1 MAVASRSHGDRSL
14 PTVVS
19 LTKYIP
25 YPGVT
30 HAGGEYLLAHH
41 RALASLG
48 DVAQF
53 APDSP
58 INADA
63 LPRALGGPS
72 ASLLSDARPR
82 LRGLRLR
89 AFQLE
94 SVWAGSA
101 IYWPVRRLFRTGR
114 APWRALSQAR
124 VIEFQ
129 WSEMIALAPSVRDRL
144 PGVRLIGVAHD
155 IITQRLERQAEG
167 AGNPLT
173 RALLRVVARRSR
185 RRESRDFRALDVL
198 LVFSEK
204 DAELARAMAP
214 GTRVEVVHP
223 GLGPTDPLPRTPD
236 RDAPIV
242 LFTGAMNR
250 PENWRSVL
258 WFLNEIWTTVSA
270 RVPAARFVIAGANP
284 PELLQRKVASTP
296 RAELTGFVDS
306 LEPWYARASV
316 FAVPLIAGAGV
327 KFKTIDAMLRGV
339 PIVTTAV
346 GAEGIGSHGSG
357 AEATDPAEHFAAVT
371 DDSRLFAEALV
382 RELTAPD
389 LQRVDRAQ
397 RWAEN
402 VYGVAAFE
410 RRIHEIYGGF
420 IAQ

>member
-1 MAVASRSHGDRSL
+1 M
-14 PTVVS
+14 VS

-25 YPGVT
+25 YPGVP

-41 RALASLG
+41 RALAALAE
-48 DVAQF
+48 VVQF

-63 LPRALGGPS
+63 LPRAAEVLS
-72 ASLLSDARPR
+72 TTLLSGARPR
-82 LRGLRLR
+82 LRGLMLKTL
-89 AFQLE
+89 QLE

-101 IYWPVRRLFRTGR
+101 IYWPVRRLFRTDR
-114 APWRALSQAR
+114 APWRALTQAE

-144 PGVRLIGVAHD
+144 PGARLVGVAHD
-155 IITQRLERQAEG
+155 IITQRLERQAAG
-167 AGNPLT
+167 TGNPLT
-173 RALLRVVARRSR
+173 RALLRLAARRSR
-185 RRESRDFRALDVL
+185 LRESRDFRALDML

-204 DAELARAMAP
+204 DAELAREMAP

-223 GLGPTDPLPRTPD
+223 GLGPTEPLPRTPD
-236 RDAPIV
+236 HDAPIV

-250 PENWRSVL
+250 PENWLSAL
-258 WFLNEIWTTVSA
+258 WFLDEIWPTVSA
-270 RVPAARFVIAGANP
+270 RVPTARFVIAGANP
-284 PELLQRKVASTP
+284 PESLRQKVASAP
-296 RAELTGFVDS
+296 RVELTGFVDS

-316 FAVPLIAGAGV
+316 FVVPLIAGAGV

-357 AEATDPAEHFAAVT
+357 AEATDPAERFAAVT
-371 DDSRLFAEALV
+371 DDTRLFAEAVV

-389 LQRVDRAQ
+389 MQRVDRAQ

-402 VYGVAAFE
+402 IYGVAAFE
-410 RRIHEIYGGF
+410 QRIHEIYGGL
-420 IAQ
+420 IAR